1 MLTSQE
7 ILFSETARNSLT
19 SESQQGSSILIMT
32 HLFTIKELRLCVI
45 QDRRC
50 TVIYMWQSKPA
61 LNAITVTYTLMIVV
75 DLMGSI
81 DFFKT
86 YRMDKHI

>member
-1 MLTSQE
+1 
-7 ILFSETARNSLT
+7 
-19 SESQQGSSILIMT
+19 MT

-50 TVIYMWQSKPA
+50 TVIYTWQSKPA

-81 DFFKT
+81 DFLKPIEWTNTFDQT
-86 YRMDKHI
+86 AITVI